1 MPPESP
7 PESPNE
13 PCHSRYD
20 PSSVR
25 HLKPSEAAITRR
37 PNEALELEGYEGIR
51 IRRDDGGYLQPV
63 KGLIERFDP
72 EMREAGDDP

>member
-7 PESPNE
+7 DE
-13 PCHSRYD
+13 PCALPFSIR
-20 PSSVR
+20 SFVR
-25 HLKPSEAAITRR
+25 QASQ
-37 PNEALELEGYEGIR
+37 ALGGCQYATAKRGAELEGYEGIR